1 MESKTAT
8 YFETKVQYNKITED
22 GLEKCVTEQY
32 VVDAMSFTETEA
44 VITKEFHDAHIK
56 AIKRAN
62 FTEVITS
69 KKDADDRYFKA
80 KVQIFYTDEKTKR
93 KKRHNVIYLVQ
104 AANIDVARAYMKEYL
119 DSWVCDCELI
129 QLTDTQILDVLSH
142 E

>member
-8 YFETKVQYNKITED
+8 YFEVKVQYKKITED
-22 GLEKCVTEQY
+22 GFEKYVTEQY

-44 VITKEFHDAHIK
+44 VITKEFHDAYVK

-80 KVQIFYTDEKTKR
+80 KVQIFYTDEKTEREKR
-93 KKRHNVIYLVQ
+93 YSVIYLVQ

-119 DSWVCDCELI
+119 NSWVCDCELV

>member
-44 VITKEFHDAHIK
+44 VITKEFHDTHIK
-56 AIKRAN
+56 AIKRAT

-80 KVQIFYTDEKTKR
+80 KVQIFYTDEKTER
-93 KKRHNVIYLVQ
+93 EKRHNVIYLVQ

-119 DSWVCDCELI
+119 DSWVFDCELI

>member
-8 YFETKVQYNKITED
+8 YFEIKVQYNKITED
-22 GLEKCVTEQY
+22 GLEKSVTEQY

-44 VITKEFHDAHIK
+44 TITKEFHDAYIK
-56 AIKRAN
+56 VIKRAN
-62 FTEVITS
+62 FPEVITS

-80 KVQIFYTDEKTKR
+80 KVQIFYTDEKTER
-93 KKRHNVIYLVQ
+93 VKRHNVIYLVQ

>member
-8 YFETKVQYNKITED
+8 YFETKVQYKKITED
-22 GLEKCVTEQY
+22 GLEKYVTEQY
-32 VVDAMSFTETEA
+32 VIDAMSFTEAEV
-44 VITKEFHDAHIK
+44 VITKEFHDAYVK

-80 KVQIFYTDEKTKR
+80 KIQIFYTDEKTER
-93 KKRHNVIYLVQ
+93 EKRHNVIYLVQ

-119 DSWVCDCELI
+119 DSWVCDCELV

>member
-22 GLEKCVTEQY
+22 GLEKNVTEQY
-32 VVDAMSFTETEA
+32 VVDAMSFTEAEA
-44 VITKEFHDAHIK
+44 TITKEFQGAYVK

-80 KVQIFYTDEKTKR
+80 KVQIIYTDEKTER
-93 KKRHNVIYLVQ
+93 EKRHSTIYLVQ
-104 AANIDVARAYMKEYL
+104 AANIDVARAYMKEFL
-119 DSWVCDCELI
+119 DSWYAIVNLYS
-129 QLTDTQILDVLSH
+129 LQIH
-142 E
+142 KF

>member
-1 MESKTAT
+1 MRSKTST
-8 YFETKVQYNKITED
+8 WFETKVQYNKITED

-44 VITKEFHDAHIK
+44 VITKEFHDTHIK

-80 KVQIFYTDEKTKR
+80 KVQIFYTDEKTER
-93 KKRHNVIYLVQ
+93 EKRHNVIYLVQ